1 MFKISSHIYK
11 AIENSGISLEELT
24 ESEKITII
32 NDIKGKYVDKEKR
45 GNFIWEKLSR
55 YNCIS
60 DKEGWKYIKDFIGEN
75 KCIIFFNHE
84 DDKKMFIIS
93 SGDDLNYILSET
105 CGYEF
110 YITNFICSYLICY
123 NHHDVL
129 IGCGQAEKWIEKLV
143 K

>member
-1 MFKISSHIYK
+1 
-11 AIENSGISLEELT
+11 
-24 ESEKITII
+24 
-32 NDIKGKYVDKEKR
+32 
-45 GNFIWEKLSR
+45 
-55 YNCIS
+55 
-60 DKEGWKYIKDFIGEN
+60 
-75 KCIIFFNHE
+75 
-84 DDKKMFIIS
+84 MFIIS